1 MQILDKDGNEMKD
14 EEIDNFLAILSTL
27 GNDVRSP
34 LRFLK
39 SFLSTQMSVARKKKA
54 VKDIKSFHKVRS

>member
-27 GNDVRSP
+27 GSDVRSP
-34 LRFLK
+34 LRF
-39 SFLSTQMSVARKKKA
+39 
-54 VKDIKSFHKVRS
+54 